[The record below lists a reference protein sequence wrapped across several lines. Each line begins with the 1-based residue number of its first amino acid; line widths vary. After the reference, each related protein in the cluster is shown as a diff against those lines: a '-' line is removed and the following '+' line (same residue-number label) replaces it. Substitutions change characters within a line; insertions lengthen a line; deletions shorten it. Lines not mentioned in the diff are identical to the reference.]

1 MVPHTVVS
9 YRKEGIRLVV
19 KNAVIRYEQVVAAP
33 KYRPITSATVYEM
46 LLVLGDV
53 FLQLVELKKK
63 GSFFLI
69 VHMAD
74 GLVPAIVRVPR
85 NRLFK
90 LSPSDDNRVFDVVA
104 LIVECLALYPS
115 FEATNSDWSL
125 STGFISL
132 RDFRRNSIF

>member
-1 MVPHTVVS
+1 MNKSWPPPNI
-9 YRKEGIRLVV
+9 G
-19 KNAVIRYEQVVAAP
+19 
-33 KYRPITSATVYEM
+33 PITSATVYEM

-74 GLVPAIVRVPR
+74 GLVPAIVRVTS

-90 LSPSDDNRVFDVVA
+90 LSPNDDNRVFDVVA

-132 RDFRRNSIF
+132 RDFRRNPIF